1 MLKITSQIFAPLA
14 KFEFSRGNQTMIRI
28 QNCIL
33 PSDTADCK
41 QVDHHS
47 IVFGGM
53 TLARLSYRES
63 LATTTT
69 RLTVRKV
76 RRGFHFSWAN
86 RGVGR
91 RCQLLALAA
100 ENFAK

>member
-1 MLKITSQIFAPLA
+1 MYLTNFSYLQI
-14 KFEFSRGNQTMIRI
+14 QTIV
-28 QNCIL
+28 
-33 PSDTADCK
+33 K

-63 LATTTT
+63 LATTTP
-69 RLTVRKV
+69 RLTVWKV
-76 RRGFHFSWAN
+76 RRGFHFSWGN
-86 RGVGR
+86 GGVSG
-91 RCQLLALAA
+91 RCQLSALAA